1 MQTKNVFAGPYL
13 ERVSHLRAD
22 PAWFD
27 DALADARS
35 RVVPMWDSRS
45 LVADGPIAVL
55 LELSEIPADRR
66 NRGERTAIAGGAAPR
81 PCREEPAMCSCV
93 PILCA
98 AMSSSRASIRPSLCW

>member
-1 MQTKNVFAGPYL
+1 VFAGPYL

-45 LVADGPIAVL
+45 LIAEGP
-55 LELSEIPADRR
+55 S
-66 NRGERTAIAGGAAPR
+66 AA
-81 PCREEPAMCSCV
+81 
-93 PILCA
+93 L
-98 AMSSSRASIRPSLCW
+98 PSLLTRWTAAALMPPD